1 MERLSLARLQDDQA
15 SPGVSDVGTVPPSQL
30 VFLILYLQSQCVPGY
45 PVLSWKYQISAQ
57 DILSSLANIRYFP
70 IFIKPAHVSTESN
83 NSLES
88 SQNILNINS

>member
-1 MERLSLARLQDDQA
+1 MERLSLAGLEDDQA

-30 VFLILYLQSQCVPGY
+30 VLLVLHLQPQCSPGY
-45 PVLSWKYQISAQ
+45 PVLSCTYQISAQ

-70 IFIKPAHVSTESN
+70 IFIKPAHVCTESN

-88 SQNILNINS
+88 SENILNINF

>member
-57 DILSSLANIRYFP
+57 DILSSLVNIRYQSRISCLLLQISD
-70 IFIKPAHVSTESN
+70 IFQ
-83 NSLES
+83 SL
-88 SQNILNINS
+88 